1 MTEDNLIGAQFD
13 EYQLETLLG
22 EGGMARVYKARDI
35 YLHRYAAVK
44 VAAPTYRTDRDYLER
59 FEKEAR
65 AIARLDHP
73 HIVRLYRYGEAHG
86 LLYMAM
92 QYIEGLDLGSLLQ
105 GYREDGEFIEY
116 SDARRLVHQ
125 VGLALDYVHSQDI
138 IHRDVKSSNIILDK
152 TGKAYL
158 ADFGLVLLKQ
168 FGTRGLIFGSPHYM
182 APEQALSSARAV
194 PQSDLYSLGV
204 IAWEMF
210 TGQLPFDAKEP
221 LEVAMQH
228 LNQAPPQ
235 PRSLRPELPLAL
247 EAVLLKALAKKP
259 EDRYQSGA
267 ELAAAVEA
275 AAALPGSRPIPVPT
289 TARKTIPQRILT
301 EKSKKDPA
309 GQQ

>member
-1 MTEDNLIGAQFD
+1 MTEDNLIGVQFD
-13 EYQLETLLG
+13 EYRLETLLG
-22 EGGMARVYKARDI
+22 EGGMARVYRALDV

-73 HIVRLYRYGEAHG
+73 NVVRLYRYGEAHG

-105 GYREDGEFIEY
+105 DYRQDGEFIEFP
-116 SDARRLVHQ
+116 DVARIIREI
-125 VGLALDYVHSQDI
+125 GLALDYVHSQDI

-152 TGKAYL
+152 AGKAYL

-168 FGTRGLIFGSPHYM
+168 IGTRGLILGSPHYM
-182 APEQALSSARAV
+182 APEQALSSAKAV

-204 IAWEMF
+204 IAWEIF

-221 LEVAMQH
+221 LEIAMMH
-228 LNQAPPQ
+228 INQAPPP
-235 PRSLRPELPLAL
+235 PRTLRPDLPPTL

-259 EDRYQSGA
+259 QDRYQSGA
-267 ELAAAVEA
+267 ELAGAIEHAVTA
-275 AAALPGSRPIPVPT
+275 PALPASQTPPS
-289 TARKTIPQRILT
+289 ARKTIPQRVADDL
-301 EKSKKDPA
+301 SK
-309 GQQ
+309 